1 MDNGLTTAGLL
12 VLNQLKQ
19 TVQNHPKRITA
30 ALTALLLTTGGG
42 AFAVASL
49 APDPAD
55 LPVSTI
61 TQSVESLAG
70 DAQFA
75 ALVDAPPYSLYRSD
89 STRGSDT
96 AESILQRLGVA
107 DPAAAAFLRGDG
119 AVRQHVLGRVG
130 RSLSAETTDD
140 HRLVRLTAR
149 WTQDD
154 SDQFQ
159 RLVVERQEGGGFA
172 SRIESAP
179 LTVGSRLA
187 GGVIRSSLFAA
198 TDAASIPD
206 AVAVQLA
213 EVFSGDIDFRRALRK
228 DDRFSVV
235 YETLEADGEPLRS
248 GRVLSAEF
256 RNGDK
261 THSAVWFQEPGASKG
276 SYYTLDGHSMRRAY
290 LASPV
295 EFSRVSSGF
304 AMRLHPIHK
313 TWRAHLGTDFAA
325 PTGTAVRTVG
335 DGVVDFAG
343 VQNGYGNVVYV
354 KHRNQH
360 VTVYAHLSR
369 IDVRK
374 GESVEQGQKIGAVG
388 ATGWATG
395 PHLHFEFRVAGE
407 HRDPMTIAKESEAAR
422 PVSKAA
428 LPAFN
433 RLASNMR
440 VQLSSATQ
448 ILQASAE

>member
-1 MDNGLTTAGLL
+1 LNNGLTTACL
-12 VLNQLKQ
+12 VLLNQLKQ
-19 TVQNHPKRITA
+19 SVQKHPKRITA
-30 ALTALLLTTGGG
+30 AVATLLLTGGGG
-42 AFAVASL
+42 AFAVASF

-55 LPVSTI
+55 LPVRTV
-61 TQSVESLAG
+61 TQAVQSLAA
-70 DAQFA
+70 DEPLSS
-75 ALVDAPPYSLYRSD
+75 LVDIPQYALYRSD
-89 STRGSDT
+89 VTRSADT

-107 DPAAAAFLRGDG
+107 DPAASAFLRSD
-119 AVRQHVLGRVG
+119 ANVRQNLLGRTG
-130 RSLSAETTDD
+130 RSMSAETTDD
-140 HRLVRLTAR
+140 HRLTRLTAR
-149 WTQDD
+149 WAPDD
-154 SDQFQ
+154 SGSFK
-159 RLVVERQEGGGFA
+159 RLVVERQQDGSFA
-172 SRIESAP
+172 SRIETAP

-187 GGVIRSSLFAA
+187 GGIIRSSLFAA
-198 TDAASIPD
+198 TDAANIPD

-228 DDRFSVV
+228 EDRFSVV

-256 RNGDK
+256 HNGDK
-261 THSAVWFQEPGASKG
+261 THSAVWFQEPGATKG
-276 SYYTLDGHSMRRAY
+276 SYYTLDGESMRRAY
-290 LASPV
+290 LSSPV

-304 AMRLHPIHK
+304 AMRFHPIHK

-325 PTGTAVRTVG
+325 PTGTSVRTVG

-343 VQNGYGNVVYV
+343 VQNGYGNVVYI

-388 ATGWATG
+388 STGWATG

-407 HRDPMTIAKESEAAR
+407 HKDPMVIARQSEAAQ
-422 PVSKAA
+422 PVSAA
-428 LPAFN
+428 ARPAFD
-433 RLASNMR
+433 RLAGNMR
-440 VQLSSATQ
+440 VQLSSAAQ

>member
-1 MDNGLTTAGLL
+1 MNNGLTTACL
-12 VLNQLKQ
+12 VLLNQLKQ
-19 TVQNHPKRITA
+19 SVQKHPKRITA
-30 ALTALLLTTGGG
+30 AVATLLLTGGGG
-42 AFAVASL
+42 AFAVASF

-55 LPVSTI
+55 LPVRTV
-61 TQSVESLAG
+61 TQAVQSLAA
-70 DAQFA
+70 DEPLSS
-75 ALVDAPPYSLYRSD
+75 LVDIPQYALYRSD
-89 STRGSDT
+89 VTRSADT

-107 DPAAAAFLRGDG
+107 DPAASAFLRSD
-119 AVRQHVLGRVG
+119 ANVRQNLLGRTG
-130 RSLSAETTDD
+130 RSMSAETTDD
-140 HRLVRLTAR
+140 HRLTRLTAR
-149 WTQDD
+149 WAPDD
-154 SDQFQ
+154 SESFK
-159 RLVVERQEGGGFA
+159 RLVVERQQDGSFA
-172 SRIESAP
+172 SRIETAP

-187 GGVIRSSLFAA
+187 GGIIRSSLFAA
-198 TDAASIPD
+198 TDAANIPD

-228 DDRFSVV
+228 EDRFSVV

-256 RNGDK
+256 HNGDK
-261 THSAVWFQEPGASKG
+261 THSAVWFQEPGATKG
-276 SYYTLDGHSMRRAY
+276 SYYTLDGESMRRAY
-290 LASPV
+290 LSSPV

-304 AMRLHPIHK
+304 AMRFHPIHK

-325 PTGTAVRTVG
+325 PTGTSVRTVG

-343 VQNGYGNVVYV
+343 VQNGYGNVVYI

-388 ATGWATG
+388 STGWATG

-407 HRDPMTIAKESEAAR
+407 HKDPMVIARQSEAAQ
-422 PVSKAA
+422 PVSAA
-428 LPAFN
+428 ARPAFD
-433 RLASNMR
+433 RLAGNMR
-440 VQLSSATQ
+440 VQLSSAAQ

>member
-1 MDNGLTTAGLL
+1 MNNGLTTACL
-12 VLNQLKQ
+12 VLLNQLKQ
-19 TVQNHPKRITA
+19 SVQKHPNRITA
-30 ALTALLLTTGGG
+30 AVATLLLTGGGG
-42 AFAVASL
+42 AFAVASF

-55 LPVSTI
+55 LPVRTV
-61 TQSVESLAG
+61 TQAVQSLAA
-70 DAQFA
+70 DEPLSS
-75 ALVDAPPYSLYRSD
+75 LVDIPQYALYRSD
-89 STRGSDT
+89 VTRSADT

-107 DPAAAAFLRGDG
+107 DPAASAFLRSD
-119 AVRQHVLGRVG
+119 ANVRQNLLGRTG
-130 RSLSAETTDD
+130 RSMSAETTDD
-140 HRLVRLTAR
+140 HRLTRLTAR
-149 WTQDD
+149 WAPDD
-154 SDQFQ
+154 SGSFK
-159 RLVVERQEGGGFA
+159 RLVVERQQDGSFA
-172 SRIESAP
+172 SRIETAP

-187 GGVIRSSLFAA
+187 GGIIRSSLFAA
-198 TDAASIPD
+198 TDAANIPD

-228 DDRFSVV
+228 EDRFSVV

-256 RNGDK
+256 HNGDK
-261 THSAVWFQEPGASKG
+261 THSAVWFQEPGATKG
-276 SYYTLDGHSMRRAY
+276 SYYTLDGESMRRAY
-290 LASPV
+290 LSSPV

-304 AMRLHPIHK
+304 AMRFHPIHK

-325 PTGTAVRTVG
+325 PTGTSVRTVG

-343 VQNGYGNVVYV
+343 VQNGYGNVVYI

-388 ATGWATG
+388 STGWATG

-407 HRDPMTIAKESEAAR
+407 HKDPMVIARQSEAAQ
-422 PVSKAA
+422 PVSAA
-428 LPAFN
+428 ARPAFD
-433 RLASNMR
+433 RLAGNMR
-440 VQLSSATQ
+440 VQLSSAAQ